1 MKLLLDTHT
10 FLWLNDDPERLSK
23 TVRDLCS
30 SGAHEFYLSMAS
42 PWEMQI
48 KSQLDKLSLAMPLE
62 ELVQKNTQENNIQL
76 LPIELSHISNLA
88 KLPPHH
94 KDPFDRLIISQAM
107 LEGMTIV
114 TADHAFSAYSVPVVW

>member
-1 MKLLLDTHT
+1 MKLLLDTHV
-10 FLWLNDDPERLSK
+10 FLWLNHDPERLSK
-23 TVRDLCS
+23 TVKDLCNS
-30 SGAHEFYLSMAS
+30 HGHEFYLSMAS

-48 KSQLDKLSLAMPLE
+48 KSQLDKLFLAVPIE

-76 LPIELSHISNLA
+76 LPIELTHISNLSQ
-88 KLPPHH
+88 LPPHH

-114 TADHAFSAYSVPVVW
+114 TADHAFAAYSVPVVW

>member
-1 MKLLLDTHT
+1 MKLLLDTHV

-48 KSQLDKLSLAMPLE
+48 KSQLDKLVLAMPIE
-62 ELVQKNTQENNIQL
+62 ELIHKNTQENNIQL
-76 LPIELSHISNLA
+76 LPIALSHISYLA
-88 KLPPHH
+88 QLPAHH
-94 KDPFDRLIISQAM
+94 RDPFDRMIIAQAM

-114 TADHAFSAYSVPVVW
+114 SVDHAFAAYSVPVVW